1 MTRWPR
7 EPCGH
12 LARRYRTQRRRT
24 FNPLPAARSA
34 HGPTLAKAA
43 PRTQGG
49 ATRDTTRASVVG
61 ALASPPPPPPQPS
74 HPQKWATA
82 ATTTCAPVAGWGG
95 KGKPS
100 KSPGQWPMAP
110 HSVHT
115 TPPNR
120 HSPPPPH
127 PPPRCPRAAATAR
140 PPRARCEVPGG
151 ADRGQAR
158 APHKKKMNEV
168 ERVASAA
175 PRADA
180 TWGGGA
186 LLTPVGGGGGCCCA
200 QRAGGGA
207 TCKTAG
213 GLRGG
218 SRSQTCVDWQCGG
231 GGGQLREASAPTWP
245 SRGAVDLPVA
255 RFRFQQGR
263 KCKHSSVQRPWRLR
277 CP

>member
-34 HGPTLAKAA
+34 HSPTLGQAA

-61 ALASPPPPPPQPS
+61 ALVSPPPPPPQPS
-74 HPQKWATA
+74 HSQKRATA
-82 ATTTCAPVAGWGG
+82 ATTTCAPVASWGGGSG

-100 KSPGQWPMAP
+100 KAPASGQWRRTVCTQP
-110 HSVHT
+110 HPT
-115 TPPNR
+115 AT
-120 HSPPPPH
+120 PPPH
-127 PPPRCPRAAATAR
+127 PTLPWCPRAAATAR

-158 APHKKKMNEV
+158 APHKRKMNEV

-180 TWGGGA
+180 TWGGGG
-186 LLTPVGGGGGCCCA
+186 PC
-200 QRAGGGA
+200 
-207 TCKTAG
+207 
-213 GLRGG
+213 
-218 SRSQTCVDWQCGG
+218 
-231 GGGQLREASAPTWP
+231 
-245 SRGAVDLPVA
+245 
-255 RFRFQQGR
+255 
-263 KCKHSSVQRPWRLR
+263 
-277 CP
+277 